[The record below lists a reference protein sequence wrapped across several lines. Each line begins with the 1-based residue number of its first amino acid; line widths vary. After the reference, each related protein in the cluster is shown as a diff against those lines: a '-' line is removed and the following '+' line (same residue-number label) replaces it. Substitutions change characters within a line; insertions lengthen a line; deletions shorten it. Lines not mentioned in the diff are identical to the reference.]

1 MKVYLLKE
9 EQKNSLI
16 GLEFG
21 KDSFFN
27 PIQDKNDNWIIS
39 LEEFNACLECES
51 CIKEHPWILDCE
63 KIEYE
68 AKEVDMSMFK
78 K

>member
-9 EQKNSLI
+9 EQNNSLI

-39 LEEFNACLECES
+39 LEEYNGC
-51 CIKEHPWILDCE
+51 LDCE
-63 KIEYE
+63 ECIKKYDWIVNCEQIEYE
-68 AKEVDMSMFK
+68 PKEVSLDFK
-78 K
+78 

>member
-1 MKVYLLKE
+1 MVVIKIAE
-9 EQKNSLI
+9 EQKDILI
-16 GLEFG
+16 NTEFS

-39 LEEFNACLECES
+39 IEEYNACLECKS
-51 CIKEHPWILDCE
+51 CIKEHPWIVDCE
-63 KIEYE
+63 HIEYE
-68 AKEVDMSMFK
+68 PKEVDIIMFK

>member
-1 MKVYLLKE
+1 MIVIKITE
-9 EQKNSLI
+9 EQKDILKNT
-16 GLEFG
+16 EFS